1 MSDAAM
7 NQFEIRADYDGET
20 IVVYQAYRP
29 AIGNPAVAAQR
40 FVAPF
45 SLNRMTWIKPSFLWM
60 MHRSGWAAKPGQES
74 VLAIRITRAGWEE
87 ALSNAVLT
95 TPEPRVYDSHQQ
107 WREAFSRAIVRVQW
121 DPERS
126 IHGKKLEYR
135 SIQVG
140 LSRSVIARYVNEW
153 TREIKDLT
161 QLTRKLRDLRKARR
175 TPHWG
180 SATGDRHLTRREY
193 RAARASRGI
202 ECSATERAEVS

>member
-29 AIGNPAVAAQR
+29 AIGDPAVAAQR

-121 DPERS
+121 DPEYS
-126 IHGKKLEYR
+126 MLDAKLDHR

-140 LSRSVIARYVNEW
+140 LSRQIIARYVNDW
-153 TREIKDLT
+153 TVEI
-161 QLTRKLRDLRKARR
+161 RDV
-175 TPHWG
+175 
-180 SATGDRHLTRREY
+180 SALAHQMSALMSNGD
-193 RAARASRGI
+193 I
-202 ECSATERAEVS
+202 ERAKTLLPHEKPYPLDEALAKTVGATRHGP